1 MGAGGSPIRGVSQHP
16 PGVAA
21 GRRLG
26 ESGSCGG
33 CGQRLLPAR
42 HRPAPGNFPTSV
54 GGAPQAG
61 CSPRAG
67 DRSGP
72 WRRGRGGA
80 RRAGAGL
87 YPPATAGGGWLSPC
101 YGAGSH
107 SGGRGQVTGGS
118 GRGERRGGDAGC
130 GGRAGGRARRFRAQQ
145 QCAEGGPRGQGP
157 GDGVARRGLERRREQ
172 EPELGSP
179 SMRRGPSLDFGK
191 HLKATRR
198 DGKSKARGDTRG
210 WSPATGMGAGV

>member
-1 MGAGGSPIRGVSQHP
+1 MGRLPAPSWGGCWEE
-16 PGVAA
+16 AA
-21 GRRLG
+21 RRLG

-87 YPPATAGGGWLSPC
+87 HPPATAGGGWLSPC

-130 GGRAGGRARRFRAQQ
+130 GGRAGGL
-145 QCAEGGPRGQGP
+145 GG
-157 GDGVARRGLERRREQ
+157 
-172 EPELGSP
+172 S
-179 SMRRGPSLDFGK
+179 GPSSSAPREARAD
-191 HLKATRR
+191 KAQAA
-198 DGKSKARGDTRG
+198 GLRGAASRG
-210 WSPATGMGAGV
+210 GASRNQSWGRHRCAGVQAWTLGNI